1 VAELTS
7 RWLTEK
13 GPEQEIVLSS
23 RIRLARNLSTLPFP
37 QVADDKQLAEVARKV
52 KEASEVKG
60 SWGRLQFR
68 ALSEIDP
75 LEQQLLLAKHLISPQ
90 LVQKSANRA
99 VILSDREDISVMV
112 NEEDHLR
119 MQVLL
124 PGLDL
129 EEGWKL
135 IDELDDRLEERLDF
149 AFSQEHGYLTACPTN
164 VGTGIRASVMVH
176 LPALSMVNQVQQL
189 FKGVTQVGLAVRGLY
204 GEGTEAS
211 GHIYQLSNQVTLGRT
226 EQEIIENINS
236 VTKQIIQQEQQ
247 AREVLSS
254 NAKAQI
260 EDRVYRAYGILTQ
273 ARLLSTQEAM
283 NLLSDLRLGIGLGLL
298 SEVSLT
304 KLNQLTVLA
313 QPQAV
318 QGIMKQQLPAQQ
330 RGYYR
335 AALLRENLKDK

>member
-1 VAELTS
+1 M
-7 RWLTEK
+7 
-13 GPEQEIVLSS
+13 
-23 RIRLARNLSTLPFP
+23 
-37 QVADDKQLAEVARKV
+37 
-52 KEASEVKG
+52 
-60 SWGRLQFR
+60 
-68 ALSEIDP
+68 
-75 LEQQLLLAKHLISPQ
+75 
-90 LVQKSANRA
+90 
-99 VILSDREDISVMV
+99 ILSDREDISVMV

-330 RGYYR
+330 RDYYR

>member
-1 VAELTS
+1 
-7 RWLTEK
+7 
-13 GPEQEIVLSS
+13 
-23 RIRLARNLSTLPFP
+23 
-37 QVADDKQLAEVARKV
+37 
-52 KEASEVKG
+52 
-60 SWGRLQFR
+60 
-68 ALSEIDP
+68 
-75 LEQQLLLAKHLISPQ
+75 
-90 LVQKSANRA
+90 
-99 VILSDREDISVMV
+99 
-112 NEEDHLR
+112 
-119 MQVLL
+119 
-124 PGLDL
+124 
-129 EEGWKL
+129 
-135 IDELDDRLEERLDF
+135 DDRLEERLDF

-330 RGYYR
+330 RDYYR

>member
-1 VAELTS
+1 
-7 RWLTEK
+7 
-13 GPEQEIVLSS
+13 
-23 RIRLARNLSTLPFP
+23 
-37 QVADDKQLAEVARKV
+37 
-52 KEASEVKG
+52 
-60 SWGRLQFR
+60 
-68 ALSEIDP
+68 
-75 LEQQLLLAKHLISPQ
+75 
-90 LVQKSANRA
+90 
-99 VILSDREDISVMV
+99 MV

-330 RGYYR
+330 RDYYR